1 MISFNQVTFTYPNAA
16 QPALQNVS
24 LQLRDGSF
32 TLVVGESGS
41 GKSTLLR
48 CVNGL
53 VPHFSGGQL
62 LGDVR
67 VLGID
72 PVQAGPEVMSQ
83 QVGFVLQDPEA
94 QFVMDTVEDEIAF
107 GLENRALPRQDI
119 RVRVEEVLDLLD
131 LEPLRA
137 RKLETLSGGE
147 RQRTAIA
154 SVLAMR
160 PRVLVLDEPTSQLDP
175 KSAED
180 VLNALVRLNADL
192 GLTIVL
198 SEHRLERVL
207 PFVDTVVALFAPSLE
222 RELHIGTPAQVMPH
236 IDLAPPLIQL
246 AKALDWHPLPMT
258 IKEGKAFSA
267 QLVRPEIASA
277 PAAAGAHTNMAPLL
291 DVRHIDFGY
300 GPQPVLK
307 EVSLQVR
314 AGEVL
319 ALLGRNGSGKS
330 TLLKCIIGL
339 NKPKRGEVRLD
350 GTSTAGQSVAQLS
363 QRIGYLPQDPNA
375 LLFADTVAEELAI
388 TLRNHHVP
396 AAELQPRVAAALHQL
411 GLADKAQRYPRDL
424 STGERQRV
432 AFGAITITQPRVL
445 LLDEP
450 TRGLDYAAKRQLV
463 RLLSE
468 WRVAGTAIVLVTH
481 DVEMAAEIAD
491 RVAVLSQG
499 EVIAEGAPA
508 EVLATSPWF
517 APQIS
522 RLFPATPWLTV
533 EDVLKALKS
542 L

>member
-1 MISFNQVTFTYPNAA
+1 MISFDQVTFTYPNAA

-48 CVNGL
+48 CINGL

-62 LGDVR
+62 QGNVR
-67 VLGID
+67 VFGLD
-72 PVQAGPEVMSQ
+72 PIQAGPEVMSQ
-83 QVGFVLQDPEA
+83 HVGFVLQDPEA
-94 QFVMDTVEDEIAF
+94 QFVMDMVEDEIAF

-119 RVRVEEVLDLLD
+119 RVRIEEVLDLLD

-147 RQRTAIA
+147 RQRVAIA
-154 SVLAMR
+154 SVLALR

-207 PFVDTVVALFAPSLE
+207 PFVDTVVALFAPTSAQ
-222 RELHIGTPAQVMPH
+222 ELLSGTPSEVMPH

-246 AKALDWHPLPMT
+246 AKALGWQPLPMT
-258 IKEGKAFSA
+258 IKEGKVFSGR
-267 QLVRPEIASA
+267 LVKPVLK
-277 PAAAGAHTNMAPLL
+277 PATPSDTPFVIPPLL
-291 DVRHIDFGY
+291 DVRDIDFGY
-300 GPQPVLK
+300 STQQVLRD
-307 EVSLQVR
+307 VSLQVR

-339 NKPKRGEVRLD
+339 LKPKRGEVRLD
-350 GTSTAGQSVAQLS
+350 GKSTAGKSVTQLS

-388 TLRNHHVP
+388 TLRNHHTP
-396 AAELQPRVAAALHQL
+396 ALEIQPRIDKALNQL
-411 GLADKAQRYPRDL
+411 GLAGKASLYPRDL

-432 AFGAITITQPRVL
+432 AFGAITITQPRIL

-463 RLLSE
+463 RLLNE
-468 WRVAGTAIVLVTH
+468 WRAAGAAIVLVTH
-481 DVEMAAEIAD
+481 DVELAAEIAD

-499 EVIAEGAPA
+499 EVIAEGVPA
-508 EVLATSPWF
+508 QVLAASPWF

-522 RLFPATPWLTV
+522 RLFPDTDWLTV
-533 EDVLKALKS
+533 EDVLRAV
-542 L
+542 